1 LNVHGVVMRKQ
12 PQLETILDSVADG
25 VFTINLDR
33 EITSFNRA
41 AEHITGVK
49 REQALGQ
56 KCFDVF
62 HANICQGSCP
72 MEKTLE
78 TGASQI
84 DLPVSILNIRGE
96 TVPISV
102 STAVL
107 KNERGETVGG
117 VETFRDLSDIEELR
131 RELTRQYSFGDI
143 ISKNH
148 EIVKLFGVLPDIA
161 RSSSTVL
168 IEGPSGTGKELFA
181 RAIHACSDR
190 ADGPYVVVNCGA
202 LPQTLLESELF
213 GYCRGAF
220 TDAKTDKPGRF
231 ARAAGGTL
239 FLDEI
244 GDLPLPLQV
253 KLLRVLQEGEYE
265 PLGSSKPQK
274 SDARIIAATNRD
286 LAALMAEG
294 TFREDLYYRINVIKL
309 TLPRLADRRD
319 DIPLLVD
326 HFINRFNARTGKRIG
341 GLSFEA
347 LRLLMQHDFPGNIR
361 ELENIIEH
369 GFVLCRGRVI
379 TLEHLPRDLQGVSSA
394 AEAPVTSGNA
404 SLKDAEAAVIR
415 SLLAEHG
422 GSRVK
427 TARTLGINPSTL
439 WRKMKRLGIAG

>member
-1 LNVHGVVMRKQ
+1 MRKQ
-12 PQLETILDSVADG
+12 PQLETILDSIADG

-41 AEHITGVK
+41 AEKIIGIK
-49 REQALGQ
+49 RDQAIGQ

-62 HANICQGSCP
+62 HATICQGRCP
-72 MEKTLE
+72 MEKTLA
-78 TGASQI
+78 TGASII
-84 DLPVSILNIRGE
+84 DLPVSILNISGE

-107 KNERGETVGG
+107 KNDRGDTVGG
-117 VETFRDLSDIEELR
+117 VETFRDLSAIEELR

-181 RAIHACSDR
+181 RAIHTCSQR
-190 ADGPYVVVNCGA
+190 ADGPFVAVNCGA
-202 LPQTLLESELF
+202 LPRALLESELF

-220 TDAKTDKPGRF
+220 TDAKADKPGRF
-231 ARAAGGTL
+231 ARASGGTL

-244 GDLPLPLQV
+244 GELPLDLQV
-253 KLLRVLQEGEYE
+253 KLLRVLQDGAFE

-286 LAALMAEG
+286 LAALMAAG
-294 TFREDLYYRINVIKL
+294 KFREDLYYRINVIKIA
-309 TLPRLADRRD
+309 LPRLVDRRD
-319 DIPLLVD
+319 DIPLLVE
-326 HFINRFNARTGKRIG
+326 HFINHFNVRTGRRIAG
-341 GLSFEA
+341 VAAEVMRVF
-347 LRLLMQHDFPGNIR
+347 MQYDFPGNIR

-379 TLEHLPRDLQGVSSA
+379 GLEHLPGNLRALQDGSANVDGRAGGV
-394 AEAPVTSGNA
+394 N
-404 SLKDAEAAVIR
+404 LKDAEAAVIR
-415 SLLAEHG
+415 GLLAEHG

-427 TARTLGINPSTL
+427 TARALGINPSTL
-439 WRKMKRLGIAG
+439 WRKMKRLGITG

>member
-1 LNVHGVVMRKQ
+1 MRKQ

-25 VFTINLDR
+25 VFTINLER

-62 HANICQGSCP
+62 HANICQGHCP

-78 TGASQI
+78 TGASHI

-181 RAIHACSDR
+181 RAIHSCSDR
-190 ADGPYVVVNCGA
+190 ADGPYVAVNCGA
-202 LPQTLLESELF
+202 LPHALLESELF

-294 TFREDLYYRINVIKL
+294 RFREDLYYRINVIKL
-309 TLPRLADRRD
+309 TLPRLADRRE

-326 HFINRFNARTGKRIG
+326 HFINHFNARTGKRIG

-394 AEAPVTSGNA
+394 AEAPVNKRKREPQRCRG
-404 SLKDAEAAVIR
+404 R
-415 SLLAEHG
+415 SDSQPACRAWRQPG
-422 GSRVK
+422 QNRPC
-427 TARTLGINPSTL
+427 ARY
-439 WRKMKRLGIAG
+439 

>member
-1 LNVHGVVMRKQ
+1 MRKQ

-25 VFTINLDR
+25 VFTINLER

-62 HANICQGSCP
+62 HANICQGRCP

-78 TGASQI
+78 TGASHI

-181 RAIHACSDR
+181 RAIHSCSDR
-190 ADGPYVVVNCGA
+190 ADGPYVAVNCGA

-274 SDARIIAATNRD
+274 SEARIIAATNRD

-294 TFREDLYYRINVIKL
+294 RFREDLYYRINVIKL
-309 TLPRLADRRD
+309 TLPRLADRRE

-326 HFINRFNARTGKRIG
+326 HFINHFNARTGKRIG

-379 TLEHLPRDLQGVSSA
+379 TLEHLPRDLKGVSSA
-394 AEAPVTSGNA
+394 AEAPVKNGNV

-415 SLLAEHG
+415 SLLAEHE
-422 GSRVK
+422 GSRAK
-427 TARTLGINPSTL
+427 TARALGINPSTL
-439 WRKMKRLGIAG
+439 WRKMKRLGISA

>member
-1 LNVHGVVMRKQ
+1 MRKQ

-25 VFTINLDR
+25 VFTISLER

-41 AEHITGVK
+41 AERITGVK
-49 REQALGQ
+49 REQAVGQ

-62 HANICQGSCP
+62 HANICQGRCP
-72 MEKTLE
+72 MEKTLK
-78 TGASQI
+78 TGRSII
-84 DLPVSILNIRGE
+84 DLPVSILNIKGE

-148 EIVKLFGVLPDIA
+148 EIIKLFGVLPDIA

-168 IEGPSGTGKELFA
+168 IEGASGTGKELFA
-181 RAIHACSDR
+181 RAIHACGR
-190 ADGPYVVVNCGA
+190 RPEGPFVAVNCGA
-202 LPQTLLESELF
+202 LPQALLESELF
-213 GYCRGAF
+213 GYCKGAF
-220 TDAKTDKPGRF
+220 TDAKADKPGRF
-231 ARAAGGTL
+231 ARARAGTL

-244 GDLPLPLQV
+244 GELPLDLQV
-253 KLLRVLQEGEYE
+253 KLLRVLQDGVFE
-265 PLGSSKPQK
+265 PLGASKPQK

-286 LAALMAEG
+286 LTALMAAG
-294 TFREDLYYRINVIKL
+294 KFREDLYYRINVIKL
-309 TLPRLADRRD
+309 SLPRLAERRE
-319 DIPLLVD
+319 DIPLLVE
-326 HFINRFNARTGKRIG
+326 HFIGRFNVRTGRRIAG
-341 GLSFEA
+341 VAPEV

-369 GFVLCRGRVI
+369 AFVLCRGRLI
-379 TLEHLPRDLQGVSSA
+379 TPEHLPLDLQGSRNGAGVSGDS
-394 AEAPVTSGNA
+394 PQA

-422 GSRVK
+422 GSRAK
-427 TARTLGINPSTL
+427 TARALGIDPSTL
-439 WRKMKRLGIAG
+439 WRKMKRLGISA

>member
-1 LNVHGVVMRKQ
+1 MRKQ
-12 PQLETILDSVADG
+12 PQLETILDSIADG

-33 EITSFNRA
+33 EITTFNRA
-41 AEHITGVK
+41 AERITGVK

-62 HANICQGSCP
+62 HANICQGHCP

-78 TGASQI
+78 TGTSQI
-84 DLPVSILNIRGE
+84 DLPVSILNVRGA

-107 KNERGETVGG
+107 KNERGKTVGG

-131 RELTRQYSFGDI
+131 RELSRQYSFGDI

-181 RAIHACSDR
+181 RAIHTCSDR
-190 ADGPYVVVNCGA
+190 SDGPYVAVNCGA
-202 LPQTLLESELF
+202 LPQALLESELF

-274 SDARIIAATNRD
+274 SDARIIAATNQD
-286 LAALMAEG
+286 LAAYMAEG
-294 TFREDLYYRINVIKL
+294 RFREDLYYRINVIKL
-309 TLPRLADRRD
+309 TLPCLADRRD

-326 HFINRFNARTGKRIG
+326 HFINHFNVRTGKRIT
-341 GLSFEA
+341 GLSPEA
-347 LRLLMQHDFPGNIR
+347 MCLFMHYDFPGNIR

-379 TLEHLPRDLQGVSSA
+379 TSEHLPRDLQGIATA
-394 AEAPVTSGNA
+394 AETPAGSSHAN
-404 SLKDAEAAVIR
+404 LKDAEAGVIR
-415 SLLAEHG
+415 ALLAEHA

-427 TARTLGINPSTL
+427 TARALGINPSTL
-439 WRKMKRLGIAG
+439 WRKMKRLGISA

>member
-1 LNVHGVVMRKQ
+1 VRKQ

-25 VFTINLDR
+25 VFTISLER

-41 AEHITGVK
+41 AERITGVK
-49 REQALGQ
+49 REQAVGQ

-62 HANICQGSCP
+62 HANICQGRCP
-72 MEKTLE
+72 MEKTLK
-78 TGASQI
+78 TGRSII

-107 KNERGETVGG
+107 KNERGEIAGG

-168 IEGPSGTGKELFA
+168 IQGASGTGKELFA
-181 RAIHACSDR
+181 RAIHACSQR
-190 ADGPYVVVNCGA
+190 PEGPFVAINCGA
-202 LPQTLLESELF
+202 LPQALLESELF
-213 GYCRGAF
+213 GYCKGAF

-231 ARAAGGTL
+231 ARARAGTL

-244 GDLPLPLQV
+244 AELPPGLQV
-253 KLLRVLQEGEYE
+253 KLLRVLQDGVCE
-265 PLGSSKPQK
+265 PLGALKPQK

-286 LAALMAEG
+286 LTALMAEG
-294 TFREDLYYRINVIKL
+294 KFREDLYYRINVIKL
-309 TLPRLADRRD
+309 SLPRLAERRE
-319 DIPLLVD
+319 DIPLLVE
-326 HFINRFNARTGKRIG
+326 HFISRFNVRTGKRIVG
-341 GLSFEA
+341 VAPEV
-347 LRLLMQHDFPGNIR
+347 LRLLMQHAFPGNIR

-369 GFVLCRGRVI
+369 GFVLCRGRLI
-379 TLEHLPRDLQGVSSA
+379 TREHLPMDLQGFRNGAGTSA
-394 AEAPVTSGNA
+394 TGPQA

-415 SLLAEHG
+415 SLLVEHG
-422 GSRVK
+422 GSRAK
-427 TARTLGINPSTL
+427 TARALGINPSTL
-439 WRKMKRLGIAG
+439 WRKMKRLGIAR

>member
-1 LNVHGVVMRKQ
+1 MRKQ
-12 PQLETILDSVADG
+12 PQLETILDSIADG

-41 AEHITGVK
+41 AERITGVA
-49 REQALGQ
+49 RDQAIGQ

-62 HANICQGSCP
+62 HANICQGRCP

-78 TGASQI
+78 SGASMI
-84 DLPVSILNIRGE
+84 DLPVSILNVKGA

-107 KNERGETVGG
+107 KDNKGKIVGG

-131 RELTRQYSFGDI
+131 RELSRQYSFGDI

-181 RAIHACSDR
+181 RAIHSCSDR
-190 ADGPYVVVNCGA
+190 AEGPYVAVNCGA
-202 LPQTLLESELF
+202 LPQALLESELF

-231 ARAAGGTL
+231 ARAEGGTL

-253 KLLRVLQEGEYE
+253 KLLRVLQEGEFE
-265 PLGSSKPQK
+265 PLGSSKTQK
-274 SDARIIAATNRD
+274 TDARIIAATNQD
-286 LAALMAEG
+286 LATLMAAG
-294 TFREDLYYRINVIKL
+294 KFREDLYYRINVIKL
-309 TLPRLADRRD
+309 SLPCLADRRD
-319 DIPLLVD
+319 DIPLLID
-326 HFINRFNARTGKRIG
+326 HFINHFNARTGKRIT
-341 GLSFEA
+341 GLSPEA
-347 LRLLMQHDFPGNIR
+347 MRLLMNYDFPGNIR

-369 GFVLCRGRVI
+369 GFVLCRGRFI
-379 TLEHLPRDLQGVSSA
+379 NPEHLPRDIQVLQVSA
-394 AEAPVTSGNA
+394 GPSGSSHA
-404 SLKDAEAAVIR
+404 SLKDAEAGVIR
-415 SLLAEHG
+415 SLLVEHG
-422 GSRVK
+422 GSRAE
-427 TARTLGINPSTL
+427 TARALGINPSTL
-439 WRKMKRLGIAG
+439 WRKMKRLGIKA